1 MLVPRIKM
9 IAMILFVMFAIALLV
24 IASQVLRNVM
34 IKTVITALINVKP
47 AIIVVHQDTAVSIGP
62 VIV

>member
-1 MLVPRIKM
+1 MLVPGLRM

-24 IASQVLRNVM
+24 ISSLVLRNVM
-34 IKTVITALINVKP
+34 VKTVVTAMINVKP
-47 AIIVVHQDTAVSIGP
+47 PIIVVKQLRTISIRP